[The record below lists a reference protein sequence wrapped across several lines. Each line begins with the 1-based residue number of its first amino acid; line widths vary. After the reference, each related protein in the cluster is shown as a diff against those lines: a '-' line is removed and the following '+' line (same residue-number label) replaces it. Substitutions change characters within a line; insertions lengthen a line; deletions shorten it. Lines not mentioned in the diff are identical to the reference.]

1 MQNNTDWLYCHTQIR
16 WESLRNFFPS
26 FEWKPARDNYV
37 NHNVKYLH
45 FCFPG
50 IVTFKYFLHSV
61 QLFHFMLSPNRMYYW
76 VILWVI
82 HLYIPLIS
90 CFTHLYTYNGKY
102 VWSTYH
108 ILCFCIVFEN
118 LNVSIC
124 IRKMEGF

>member
-45 FCFPG
+45 FFFPG
-50 IVTFKYFLHSV
+50 IVLSISYIQYSYFTLCFLLIECITGLYYKLFTSTF
-61 QLFHFMLSPNRMYYW
+61 
-76 VILWVI
+76 LWLAVSHIYI
-82 HLYIPLIS
+82 HIMESMFDP
-90 CFTHLYTYNGKY
+90 
-102 VWSTYH
+102 TYH

>member
-45 FCFPG
+45 FFFPG
-50 IVTFKYFLHSV
+50 IVLSISYIQYSYFTLCFLLIECSTGLYYKLFTSTF
-61 QLFHFMLSPNRMYYW
+61 
-76 VILWVI
+76 LWLAVSHIYI
-82 HLYIPLIS
+82 HIMESMFDP
-90 CFTHLYTYNGKY
+90 
-102 VWSTYH
+102 TYH